1 MHEPGSVLGGRYA
14 LNERIALGGMGEV
27 WSATDTVL
35 HRVVAVKLLRTDN
48 AAALVSRFRDEARH
62 MAAVSHPGIAHIHDY
77 GEDGTSAFLVME
89 LVPGEPLSKVL
100 ADRGPLPV
108 TEALSYLVQ
117 TADALSA
124 AHAVGVVHR
133 DIKPGNLMVMV
144 DGTVKVT
151 DFGIARAVGSSAMT
165 AVGKVSGTPQYMS
178 PEQATGGT
186 ATPLS
191 DIYSLGAVGYEMLV
205 GRPPFGGDNPLAVT
219 MAHVHQPAPDLPESI
234 PAEVRSLIMGALAK
248 DPAQRPASAAAFA
261 EEAGDIERRLT
272 PALAAAAAFAP
283 TVSTEAATPTAISSE
298 VENPATA
305 VMPSNLVK
313 QSTGPA
319 ALGGDFVRHTRKRGR
334 VIAYLTA
341 AAVALLVVLVVWSVS
356 NHDDNL
362 AASASDP
369 ATTVTTAA
377 TVAPTT
383 ATPTAQAPTSQAPTT
398 TAGPTVLVD
407 SNALIGLNKKD
418 ATQRL
423 VALGFVV
430 KQKESK
436 GHGNLPKDTV
446 VGVEPNGP
454 VPPGSTITIEVSG
467 KK

>member
-1 MHEPGSVLGGRYA
+1 MHETGSVLAGRYA
-14 LNERIALGGMGEV
+14 LEERIALGGMGEV
-27 WSATDTVL
+27 WRATDTVL
-35 HRVVAVKLLRTDN
+35 HRVVAVKVLRTDN
-48 AAALVSRFRDEARH
+48 PAALASRFREEDRH

-100 ADRGPLPV
+100 AERGRLPV
-108 TEALSYLVQ
+108 MEALPYLAQ

-133 DIKPGNLMVMV
+133 DIKPGNLMVME
-144 DGTVKVT
+144 DGAVKVT
-151 DFGIARAVGSSAMT
+151 DFGIARAVGASAMT
-165 AVGKVSGTPQYMS
+165 AVGNVSGTPQYMS

-205 GRPPFGGDNPLAVT
+205 GHPPFVGDNQLAIT
-219 MAHVHQPAPDLPESI
+219 MAHVHQAPPDLPESI
-234 PAEVRSLIMGALAK
+234 PADVRSLLMRALAK
-248 DPAQRPASAAAFA
+248 DPAQRPPTTTAFA

-341 AAVALLVVLVVWSVS
+341 AAVALLIVLVVWSVS

-362 AASASDP
+362 AASATDP

-383 ATPTAQAPTSQAPTT
+383 
-398 TAGPTVLVD
+398 
-407 SNALIGLNKKD
+407 
-418 ATQRL
+418 
-423 VALGFVV
+423 
-430 KQKESK
+430 
-436 GHGNLPKDTV
+436 
-446 VGVEPNGP
+446 
-454 VPPGSTITIEVSG
+454 
-467 KK
+467 

>member
-1 MHEPGSVLGGRYA
+1 MHQTGSVLGGRYA
-14 LNERIALGGMGEV
+14 LEERIALGGMGEV
-27 WSATDTVL
+27 WRATDTVL
-35 HRVVAVKLLRTDN
+35 HRVVAVKVLRTDN
-48 AAALVSRFRDEARH
+48 PAALASRFREEARH

-133 DIKPGNLMVMV
+133 NIKPGNLIVMV

-151 DFGIARAVGSSAMT
+151 DFGIARAVGSSAMP

-205 GRPPFGGDNPLAVT
+205 GRPPFRGDNPLAVT

-248 DPAQRPASAAAFA
+248 DPAQRPPSAAAFA

-272 PALAAAAAFAP
+272 PAFAAAAFAP

-305 VMPSNLVK
+305 VMPLNLVK
-313 QSTGPA
+313 QGTGPA
-319 ALGGDFVRHTRKRGR
+319 ALGGDFVRQTRRRGR

-341 AAVALLVVLVVWSVS
+341 AAVALLLVLVIWSVS

-362 AASASDP
+362 AASASAP
-369 ATTVTTAA
+369 ATTATTTP

-383 ATPTAQAPTSQAPTT
+383 ATPTAPTPTAATT

-407 SNALIGLNKKD
+407 SKALIGLNKKE
-418 ATQRL
+418 ATQ
-423 VALGFVV
+423 
-430 KQKESK
+430 
-436 GHGNLPKDTV
+436 
-446 VGVEPNGP
+446 
-454 VPPGSTITIEVSG
+454 
-467 KK
+467 